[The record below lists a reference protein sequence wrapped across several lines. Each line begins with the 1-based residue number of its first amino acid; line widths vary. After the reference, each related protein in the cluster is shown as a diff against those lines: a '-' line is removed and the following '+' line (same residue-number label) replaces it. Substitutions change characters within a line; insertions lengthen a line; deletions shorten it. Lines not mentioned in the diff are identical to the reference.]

1 MQLDRNHHSSLQ
13 SNLSCEELCEATLRS
28 GLLHRPGNNTMSPHI
43 LCEPP
48 VISTVEA
55 AYMGRPGG
63 TGYSCLLYPL
73 SLLSV
78 VQLTGPGDRNMS
90 AN

>member
-1 MQLDRNHHSSLQ
+1 MRYKIRSQIIRPWKFQLQFS
-13 SNLSCEELCEATLRS
+13 
-28 GLLHRPGNNTMSPHI
+28 I
-43 LCEPP
+43 LN
-48 VISTVEA
+48 TVEA
-55 AYMGRPGG
+55 AYMGRLG

-78 VQLTGPGDRNMS
+78 VQLIGPGRTEDRIMR